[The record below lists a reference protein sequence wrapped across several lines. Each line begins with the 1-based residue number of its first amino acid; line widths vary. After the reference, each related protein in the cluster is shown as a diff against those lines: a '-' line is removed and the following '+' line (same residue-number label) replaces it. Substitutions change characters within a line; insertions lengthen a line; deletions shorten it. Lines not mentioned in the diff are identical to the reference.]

1 MGQNTAPSQRLWIT
15 VGVGPLI
22 AVLLMTAAA
31 RGQQLPIPQLAL
43 WESNMITYGQA
54 NCARLADPTIP
65 FDQKLNPSTGHVYY
79 DAERAFYQIADYTG
93 NTAQWN
99 SCAQIAEGIYRDQY
113 VIPNNGDVYAG
124 PYDPDPVVA
133 DTSGQGDWNF
143 TTGLR
148 MDYQRTADATSQYAV
163 VLLSQNAAFARDST
177 PLAWTVTADLSREV
191 AFAILSYINAE
202 AVGQPPRQ
210 RRIDMV
216 NQAYGHMKQWFVD
229 FSWPGPWQQSP
240 QTTIRLAPFMV
251 GLTAHTLIRDWEQ
264 THDSRLIP
272 ALRLAADWMWAN
284 AWIPRDASMWE
295 DSRYRTAGAPD
306 ANLLIAP
313 IYAFLYRQT
322 GDTKYRDQGDQI
334 FSGGVTGAWLGDGK
348 HFDHNYWWSFDYVN
362 WRTAGPVAPS
372 PPAPPALPIAND
384 GFESGTFSG
393 GTGWSE
399 PWTKSGDVS
408 IRTSVDGPKEGKSH
422 VRLRSS
428 TGYLQRTVNL
438 SGAQNVRLTFWAKV
452 RSFESSDK
460 ALVRVSSD
468 GVTFTT
474 VKVFTSAD
482 GNNTYRYYDLDLT
495 SFAMT
500 ATFSIAFDAEM
511 SSTGDYWFIDN
522 IQITGVRPPK

>member
-1 MGQNTAPSQRLWIT
+1 MKETAIMLLAGRRVFTHPLFLACLIGAFLFQPIAAVSIFLPSATPGAQS
-15 VGVGPLI
+15 I
-22 AVLLMTAAA
+22 AIPRRSQWETSMRTFGSMHCVLGTLDNA
-31 RGQQLPIPQLAL
+31 
-43 WESNMITYGQA
+43 
-54 NCARLADPTIP
+54 
-65 FDQKLNPSTGHVYY
+65 YY
-79 DAERAFYQIADYTG
+79 DAERVYYQIANYTG
-93 NTAQWN
+93 DPSWMACSQLGETD
-99 SCAQIAEGIYRDQY
+99 YRDQY
-113 VIPNNGDVYAG
+113 VLPNNGNVPG
-124 PYDPDPVVA
+124 H
-133 DTSGQGDWNF
+133 WNF

-148 MDYQRTADATSQYAV
+148 TDYEHSADGTSKNAAI
-163 VLLSQNAAFARDST
+163 LLSQNAAYARDGT
-177 PLAWTVTADLSREV
+177 PLAWTQSADTSREV
-191 AFAILSYINAE
+191 AYAILSYINTE
-202 AVGQPPRQ
+202 ALGEPPRQ
-210 RRIDMV
+210 RRVDLV
-216 NQAYGHMKQWFVD
+216 NQAYDHMAQWFVR
-229 FSWPGPWQQSP
+229 FAWPGPWQQSP
-240 QTTIRLAPFMV
+240 QETGRLAPFMV

-264 THDSRLIP
+264 TNDPRLIP

-408 IRTSVDGPKEGKSH
+408 IRTSVDGPIEGKSH
-422 VRLRSS
+422 VRLRRN
-428 TGYLQRTVNL
+428 TGYLQRTLNL
-438 SGAQNVRLTFWAKV
+438 SGAQNVHLTFWAKV

-460 ALVRVSSD
+460 ALVSVSSD
-468 GVTFTT
+468 VVPFTT
-474 VKVFTSAD
+474 DKVFTSAD
-482 GNNTYRYYDLDLT
+482 RDNTYRYYDLDLT